1 MKNYV
6 MGRVDLR
13 IRLKLPQEVIQDDL
27 AAVVKLGEIFFK
39 TAQLCF
45 FLPAVLHT
53 VKLQAVDR
61 STIQFWNFLAKGH
74 ST

>member
-27 AAVVKLGEIFFK
+27 AAVGEHPLMTSDVIWPFLTYLPTLSYPITPDFGGYLGPP
-39 TAQLCF
+39 TY
-45 FLPAVLHT
+45 PNMGRH
-53 VKLQAVDR
+53 
-61 STIQFWNFLAKGH
+61 
-74 ST
+74 